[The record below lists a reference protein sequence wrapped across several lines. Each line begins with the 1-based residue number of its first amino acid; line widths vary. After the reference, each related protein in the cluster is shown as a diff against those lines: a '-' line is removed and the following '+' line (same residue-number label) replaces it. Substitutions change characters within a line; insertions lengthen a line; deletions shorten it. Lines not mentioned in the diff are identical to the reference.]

1 MSDTHKDIVLSP
13 IIAHKREILRALH
26 LPNKCYWIFY
36 KKDNK
41 YKELAKIDI
50 TGKYTHLENIN
61 KYYNYTGDIK
71 NPTEFDDIKY
81 SLENGALKLQL
92 ELELEE
98 E

>member
-1 MSDTHKDIVLSP
+1 MSEIYKDIVLSP
-13 IIAHKREILRALH
+13 ILWDNERVLRALY

-36 KKDNK
+36 KRDNK

-50 TGKYTHLENIN
+50 TGKYTYLENIN

-71 NPTEFDDIKY
+71 NPNEFDDIKY

-92 ELELEE
+92 LLISFVF
-98 E
+98 